1 MKRTAAL
8 VLVSMLASAGVVIL
22 MHASA
27 GAQPAPEAQP
37 GEEAEPQLSEAEEA
51 RRGRVYA
58 KVGDTNITVGEIEDA
73 INAQS
78 PFLRARYRDPSK
90 LQEFAAN
97 MVRFELL
104 AQAAASG
111 EYGQNAAVVRSTK
124 QNSVQ
129 QLIRREFD
137 ERITPESIPA
147 ADIEAYYAEHTAEFS
162 RPEMLRA
169 SHILLAS
176 EEEATTLLE
185 QVQGADARTFR
196 QLARQHSIDTE
207 TKLRG
212 GDLRYF
218 AQDGR
223 PSGGRDA
230 AVDEHIVAAAF
241 ALEDV
246 GDVVSAP
253 VAAGTNW
260 SIVKLTGRRPAE
272 SRSIEDAGQ
281 GIRLR
286 LWRERR
292 QGAIEDFVTG
302 LRERA
307 NPEVQDERMRAIRLD
322 PMDPT
327 DGFPA
332 HGREEEEGPTKARP
346 GASGATPAAP
356 AGEAPEAPAAG
367 E

>member
-8 VLVSMLASAGVVIL
+8 LLISSLACAGIVTSI
-22 MHASA
+22 HTSA
-27 GAQPAPEAQP
+27 GAQPAPADP
-37 GEEAEPQLSEAEEA
+37 DAGPEPELSEAEQA
-51 RRGRVYA
+51 RRERLYA
-58 KVGDTNITVGEIEDA
+58 KVGDTRITIGQVEDA

-111 EYGQNAAVVRSTK
+111 EYGQNPAVVRSTK

-137 ERITPESIPA
+137 ERITPESLSA
-147 ADIEAYYAEHTAEFS
+147 EDIEAYYAEHSSEFS
-162 RPEMLRA
+162 RPEMIRA

-176 EEEATTLLE
+176 EEEATQLLE
-185 QVQGADARTFR
+185 QVREADARTFR

-230 AVDEHIVAAAF
+230 AVDEHIVTAAF

-253 VAAGTNW
+253 IAAGSNW

-272 SRSIEDAGQ
+272 SRGIADAGQ

-286 LWRERR
+286 LWRQRR
-292 QGAIEDFVTG
+292 QTAIEEFVTD
-302 LRERA
+302 LRTRA
-307 NPEVQDERMRAIRLD
+307 NPVVQDDRMRAIRLD

-332 HGREEEEGPTKARP
+332 AHGGEEEGAEGPTKAP
-346 GASGATPAAP
+346 PTAP
-356 AGEAPEAPAAG
+356 PTAAGEAPEAPTVG